1 MSKQCT
7 IDIVETTNLPPQMKK
22 LILSEFTQQCTGPA
36 DSTKNIKPINPL
48 KVSQAYGRDQLPLSN
63 FIIIAQRQVYIPT
76 RMTRSMTRTGQQ
88 FVNTKKTTTELCG
101 FLFLH
106 IRKDTRLNVKYGYID
121 IVCSSKRFGKKL
133 VFAAEEFCKTQQR
146 CKYMKLSSL
155 DYIRNNG
162 FSLIRDF
169 YEKMGYNHVNDPC
182 STIPIKYRK
191 GTNTNGYRMTKCL
204 TNKNVVKRKRN
215 NQDIKNTINFR
226 LFTPRRKLNEQFE
239 KSNGNIWTNSQN
251 SNKSNIKIF

>member
-1 MSKQCT
+1 MNKTCT
-7 IDIVETTNLPPQMKK
+7 IDIVETTKLPSPIKK
-22 LILSEFTQQCTGPA
+22 LILNEFTQQCKGPA
-36 DSTKNIKPINPL
+36 NSTKNIKPINPL
-48 KVSQAYGRDQLPLSN
+48 KVSQAYGRGQLPLSDY
-63 FIIIAQRQVYIPT
+63 IIVAQRQVYIPSRT
-76 RMTRSMTRTGQQ
+76 TRSMARGGQQ
-88 FVNTKKTTTELCG
+88 INTKRTTTELCG

-106 IRKDTRLNVKYGYID
+106 IKKDTMHDKYGYID

-133 VFAAEEFCKTQQR
+133 VLAAEEFCKTQQR

-169 YEKMGYNHVNDPC
+169 YEKMGYNHVNNPC
-182 STIPIKYRK
+182 SAINVKYRK

-215 NQDIKNTINFR
+215 NQDIDNLMNSS
-226 LFTPRRKLNEQFE
+226 RRKLHGKIN
-239 KSNGNIWTNSQN
+239 KSNDNIWTNSQN
-251 SNKSNIKIF
+251 SQNSQNSKKSNITIY